1 MYTILIDNCERK
13 DDIMNLKGTRTEANL
28 MAAFA
33 GESQARNKYT
43 FYASQAKKEGYEQ
56 IAELFTETADN
67 EKQHAKIWFKYLH
80 GGAVPST
87 IENLKDGAAG
97 EHYEWTEM
105 YKGFAEVAR
114 QEGFNEIAA
123 VMENIARIEK
133 RHEERYL
140 KLLENVENDKVFKK
154 DQEVYWVCRE
164 CGHVHYGKE
173 APEVCPTCKH
183 PRAFFQILGSNY

>member
-1 MYTILIDNCERK
+1 
-13 DDIMNLKGTRTEANL
+13 MNLKGTKTEANL
-28 MAAFA
+28 LAAFA
-33 GESQARNKYT
+33 GESQARTKYT
-43 FYASQAKKEGYEQ
+43 FYASQAKKEGFQQ
-56 IAELFTETADN
+56 IAEFFTETAEN
-67 EKQHAKIWFKYLH
+67 EKEHAKIWFKYLH
-80 GGAVPST
+80 GGAIPST

-105 YKGFAEVAR
+105 YKEFAEVAR

-123 VMENIARIEK
+123 IMDNIARIEK

-140 KLLENVENDKVFKK
+140 KLLENIENDKVFKK
-154 DQEVYWVCRE
+154 DEEVYWACRE

-183 PRAFFQILGSNY
+183 PQAYFQMKCDNY

>member
-1 MYTILIDNCERK
+1 
-13 DDIMNLKGTRTEANL
+13 MNLKGTRTEANL
-28 MAAFA
+28 MAAFS

-56 IAELFTETADN
+56 IAELFLETAEN
-67 EKQHAKIWFKYLH
+67 EKQHAKIWFKYLK
-80 GGAVPST
+80 GGSIPST
-87 IENLKDGAAG
+87 LENLKDGAAG
-97 EHYEWTEM
+97 EHYEWTDM

-114 QEGFNEIAA
+114 EEGFHEIAA
-123 VMENIARIEK
+123 VMENIAKIEK

-140 KLLENVENDKVFKK
+140 KLIENVENDKVFKK

-183 PRAFFQILGSNY
+183 PRAYFQIIATNY